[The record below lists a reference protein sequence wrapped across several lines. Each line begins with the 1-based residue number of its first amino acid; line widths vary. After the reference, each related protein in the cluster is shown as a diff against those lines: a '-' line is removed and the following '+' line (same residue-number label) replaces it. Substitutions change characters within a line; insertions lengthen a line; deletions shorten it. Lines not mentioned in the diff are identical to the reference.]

1 MKGGLD
7 GEGRDAGM
15 ASGSGGSESDKDANL
30 PNPEVQEGVKKVEA
44 VTLTWTRRE
53 LWIAYGLFVCFS
65 LLPYPIITSS
75 AQSSPSLQGLA
86 YDCLATRRRK
96 QANKFWS
103 VYLVF
108 FVVSMEQQIQNNL
121 SIYVTSSFALLPL
134 TSTTQVVSSVVGGV
148 VKLPTAKF
156 IDLVGRAEGFGIMA
170 GLTTIGEWICE
181 IVEGLW
187 ESRRELRGEE
197 SADEE

>member
-1 MKGGLD
+1 MRFFNRLRPSYTVATPPHQTSESFDDKENAISPVGDMKGVLD

-96 QANKFWS
+96 QANKF
-103 VYLVF
+103 
-108 FVVSMEQQIQNNL
+108 
-121 SIYVTSSFALLPL
+121 
-134 TSTTQVVSSVVGGV
+134 
-148 VKLPTAKF
+148 
-156 IDLVGRAEGFGIMA
+156 
-170 GLTTIGEWICE
+170 
-181 IVEGLW
+181 
-187 ESRRELRGEE
+187 
-197 SADEE
+197 